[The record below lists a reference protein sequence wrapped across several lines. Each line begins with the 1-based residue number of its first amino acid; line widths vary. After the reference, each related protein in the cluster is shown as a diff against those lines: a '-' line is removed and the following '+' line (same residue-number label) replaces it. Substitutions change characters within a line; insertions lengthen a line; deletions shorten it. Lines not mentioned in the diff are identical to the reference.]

1 MLNHP
6 THERLIAFGLHG
18 MAKAFEE
25 QRRQPDIAA
34 LDFEERLGLMIDREA
49 RGGAGMAQ
57 QGGHVVRPP
66 RRHLRALPFR
76 VVHEGQAA
84 RAQAPPAHAVALV
97 AIVAVPAVGGRDDAE
112 EVVALAAHDM
122 KPVRDGRGEV

>member
-34 LDFEERLGLMIDREA
+34 LGFEERLGLMIDREA
-49 RGGAGMAQ
+49 TGFHA
-57 QGGHVVRPP
+57 
-66 RRHLRALPFR
+66 R
-76 VVHEGQAA
+76 VVQHECDHLIGKLYPM
-84 RAQAPPAHAVALV
+84 R
-97 AIVAVPAVGGRDDAE
+97 
-112 EVVALAAHDM
+112 
-122 KPVRDGRGEV
+122 VRDFNRFGFTEVLFPEISAAEDD